1 MPNFVLAYTGGNQP
15 QGDAEREAS
24 MQAWGAWFGQI
35 GSSVVDAGNPFAG
48 SSTVASSGAV
58 SNGNASGLT
67 GYTVVTAADMNGAV
81 AIAKGCPH
89 LQVGGAV
96 EVHEIFPIM

>member
-35 GSSVVDAGNPFAG
+35 GSSVVDAG
-48 SSTVASSGAV
+48 SRRKV
-58 SNGNASGLT
+58 
-67 GYTVVTAADMNGAV
+67 
-81 AIAKGCPH
+81 
-89 LQVGGAV
+89 
-96 EVHEIFPIM
+96 